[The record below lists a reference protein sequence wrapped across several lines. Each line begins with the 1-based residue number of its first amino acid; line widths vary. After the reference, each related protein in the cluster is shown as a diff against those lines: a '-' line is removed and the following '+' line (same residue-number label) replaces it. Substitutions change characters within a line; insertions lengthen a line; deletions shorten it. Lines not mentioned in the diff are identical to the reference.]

1 MFNHLASCLPSLR
14 PAREEVCPGAA
25 RVVVGVLHDVCH
37 VSRVPSLSSRV
48 PHVPQQQPRVITTLP
63 CQSVTGVPVAVARVG
78 VEAGVRCVRVL

>member
-25 RVVVGVLHDVCH
+25 RVVVGVLHHECH

-48 PHVPQQQPRVITTLP
+48 PRVSQQPRVITTLLCP
-63 CQSVTGVPVAVARVG
+63 CHWRHRGCARVG
-78 VEAGVRCVRVL
+78 VEAGGLLRVL